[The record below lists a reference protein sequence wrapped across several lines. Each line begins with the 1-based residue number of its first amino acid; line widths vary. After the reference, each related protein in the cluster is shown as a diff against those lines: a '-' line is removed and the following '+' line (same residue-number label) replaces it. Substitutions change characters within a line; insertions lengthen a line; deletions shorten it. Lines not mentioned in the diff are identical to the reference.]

1 MKYVCGKF
9 PEKVFCDEERVK
21 QVVLNLLQNA
31 LKYTLR
37 GNITVKLEYVSD
49 EEEGKI
55 RISVSDTGIGI
66 KDIDKKKIFKL
77 FGKLD
82 DSSNTS
88 GIGIGLHFCKKIVE
102 AIGGQISL
110 NDNVSQGTTFTITIQ
125 C

>member
-102 AIGGQISL
+102 AIGGKISL